1 MSRTAMQ
8 QCALDHP
15 CFLAEE
21 TAHPR
26 FSLLTTRGS
35 IVLSINSGYE

>member
-1 MSRTAMQ
+1 MKLTAMQ

-21 TAHPR
+21 TAHPQ
-26 FSLLTTRGS
+26 FSLLTRHGS
-35 IVLSINSGYE
+35 LVLTINSGFE